1 MNGEMLQLARVTCYV
16 NECIKSGTIPPFKN
30 SQYEY
35 DIVYIFAD
43 KKSFSDTENE
53 TITGTQVWTK
63 VLLQRNVK
71 RAVFFVATDDD
82 PRNAG
87 FANAGRRGLITINE
101 DGQQSLWV
109 PRWEFDKAHTMWNIY
124 YTEKKLGDIGNPPS
138 YPNNYED
145 FKNVLEKISVFASE
159 IGCKNWAG
167 VFETAL
173 DTLTGARTFTP
184 PAWIKE
190 SFPNFDD
197 LSVRMLLASSRAD
210 VFGGMGSW
218 NDDPAGYASEKH
230 RTDEY
235 KQLSNELFKQT
246 RNAVL
251 FVVNRL

>member
-1 MNGEMLQLARVTCYV
+1 MNGEMLQLARVTCYL
-16 NECIKSGTIPPFKN
+16 NDCIKNGTSAPFKN
-30 SQYEY
+30 SQYEN

-53 TITGTQVWTK
+53 TITGTSEWTK
-63 VLLQRNVK
+63 ALLQRNIK
-71 RAVFFVATDDD
+71 RAVFYVATDDD
-82 PRNAG
+82 PSSAG

-101 DGQQSLWV
+101 DGQQSIWV
-109 PRWEFDKAHTMWNIY
+109 PQWEFDRVRTVWNVY
-124 YTEKKLGDIGNPPS
+124 YNEKKLGDIGDPPA
-138 YPNNYED
+138 YPNNYD
-145 FKNVLEKISVFASE
+145 SFVDVLERISVFAKE
-159 IGCKNWAG
+159 IGCKNWSS
-167 VFETAL
+167 VFRGAL
-173 DTLTGARTFTP
+173 DTLTGSQTITP
-184 PAWIKE
+184 PAWMKE

-197 LSVRMLLASSRAD
+197 LSVRMFLASSRAD

-235 KQLSNELFKQT
+235 KQLSDELFKQT

>member
-1 MNGEMLQLARVTCYV
+1 MNGEMLQLARVTCYL
-16 NECIKSGTIPPFKN
+16 NDAIKSGTLPPFKN
-30 SQYEY
+30 SQYEK
-35 DIVYIFAD
+35 DVVYIFAD

-53 TITGTQVWTK
+53 TITGTQVWAK
-63 VLLQRNVK
+63 VMLQRGIK

-82 PRNAG
+82 PSSAG
-87 FANAGRRGLITINE
+87 FANAGRRGLITIFE
-101 DGQQSLWV
+101 DGQQSFWL
-109 PRWEFDKAHTMWNIY
+109 PRWEFDKARTMWDVY
-124 YTEKKLGDIGNPPS
+124 YTEKKLGNVGNPPT
-138 YPNNYED
+138 YQDNYEA
-145 FKNVLEKISVFASE
+145 FKDILERISVFAKE

-173 DTLTGARTFTP
+173 DTLTGARRFKIP
-184 PAWIKE
+184 EWITE

-197 LSVRMLLASSRAD
+197 QSVRMLLASSRAD

-235 KQLSNELFKQT
+235 KELSAELFKQT

-251 FVVNRL
+251 FVVNRT